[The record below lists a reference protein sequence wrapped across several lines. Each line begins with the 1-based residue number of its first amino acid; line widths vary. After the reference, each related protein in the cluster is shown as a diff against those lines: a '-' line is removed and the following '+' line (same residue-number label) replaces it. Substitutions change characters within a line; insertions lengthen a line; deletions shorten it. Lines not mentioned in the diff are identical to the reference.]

1 MEYTQPKLEYFL
13 KTEKKHLKNYP
24 YTIYYIINIVNI
36 VLRGN
41 IQEIVKKETC
51 SMDDFPTAMEI
62 GNYSLVI
69 GSEKRFQFNMHSS
82 LYFNVD
88 KLFLNRWQ
96 IDQSLR

>member
-1 MEYTQPKLEYFL
+1 
-13 KTEKKHLKNYP
+13 
-24 YTIYYIINIVNI
+24 
-36 VLRGN
+36 
-41 IQEIVKKETC
+41 
-51 SMDDFPTAMEI
+51 MDDFPTAMEI

-82 LYFNVD
+82 LYLNVD

>member
-51 SMDDFPTAMEI
+51 SHGWFSNCN
-62 GNYSLVI
+62 GNRELQP
-69 GSEKRFQFNMHSS
+69 RN
-82 LYFNVD
+82 
-88 KLFLNRWQ
+88 W
-96 IDQSLR
+96 